1 MGWLTKLYG
10 TTVGLDTAPLIYFI
24 EEHPAYLRIVDPFFE
39 AMGRGDIQVV
49 TSTLTLAEVLVH
61 PYKRGDRSLVRQYSL
76 MLLDTENLET
86 LPVSSEIADQAA
98 RIRAAHGVKTPDSI
112 QLANSGRGN
121 LVYAANKITS
131 ARHSS
136 KKIAIMEFHAFHDKV
151 EAFPQFAILTFGKY
165 PNYVTGFCDFHAEVI
180 NVRNMLELDPNWTG
194 RATNGVLGW
203 GIEGQDVP

>member
-49 TSTLTLAEVLVH
+49 TSTLTLAEVLIH

-86 LPVSSEIADQAA
+86 LPVSPEIADQAA
-98 RIRAAHGVKTPDSI
+98 RIRALYGVKIPDSI
-112 QLANSGRGN
+112 QLAAA
-121 LVYAANKITS
+121 LAANAT
-131 ARHSS
+131 AFLTNDT
-136 KKIAIMEFHAFHDKV
+136 AIETIHGLEILVLDKLMTT
-151 EAFPQFAILTFGKY
+151 PT
-165 PNYVTGFCDFHAEVI
+165 P
-180 NVRNMLELDPNWTG
+180 
-194 RATNGVLGW
+194 
-203 GIEGQDVP
+203 

>member
-1 MGWLTKLYG
+1 MGWLTNLYG
-10 TTVGLDTAPLIYFI
+10 TTVGLDTAPLIYFV

-61 PYKRGDRSLVRQYSL
+61 PHKRGDRSLVDQYSL

-112 QLANSGRGN
+112 RLATALAGK
-121 LVYAANKITS
+121 AT
-131 ARHSS
+131 
-136 KKIAIMEFHAFHDKV
+136 AF
-151 EAFPQFAILTFGKY
+151 LTNDGDLQA
-165 PNYVTGFCDFHAEVI
+165 PPGLRRIV
-180 NVRNMLELDPNWTG
+180 LDDLLASP
-194 RATNGVLGW
+194 R
-203 GIEGQDVP
+203 P